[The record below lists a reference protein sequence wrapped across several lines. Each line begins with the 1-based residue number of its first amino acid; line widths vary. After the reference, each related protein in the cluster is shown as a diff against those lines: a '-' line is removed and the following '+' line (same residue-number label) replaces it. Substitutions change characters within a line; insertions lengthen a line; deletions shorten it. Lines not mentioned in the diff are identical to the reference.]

1 MKKDDSQQ
9 PLHWR
14 TKDLTGQ
21 RFNRLTVIGPSEKR
35 TNARYQYWNCT
46 CDCGAATVTNGS
58 ALRHGRVKSCGCLQR
73 EKARAAGDRT
83 RTHGMTKT
91 TTHAIWMGMIQR
103 CHNKNSKDYYRYGA
117 KGITVC
123 DRWRTFEHFYADMGE
138 RPEGKS
144 LDRIDNSKGY
154 SQDNC
159 RWATASEQVR
169 NSSQTHWVTINGRTQ
184 TIGDW
189 LAETGIKHTST
200 YWRRVNKRGWSIEK
214 ALTTPP
220 GGAN

>member
-1 MKKDDSQQ
+1 
-9 PLHWR
+9 
-14 TKDLTGQ
+14 
-21 RFNRLTVIGPSEKR
+21 
-35 TNARYQYWNCT
+35 
-46 CDCGAATVTNGS
+46 
-58 ALRHGRVKSCGCLQR
+58 
-73 EKARAAGDRT
+73 
-83 RTHGMTKT
+83 
-91 TTHAIWMGMIQR
+91 
-103 CHNKNSKDYYRYGA
+103 
-117 KGITVC
+117 
-123 DRWRTFEHFYADMGE
+123 MGE